1 MKDSNLDLTQFGYM
15 RKGFTRCLRVLKD
28 SIETIEIAENNGSR
42 RYKLLKA
49 IIDMCLDDPNYVV
62 DKGEIKPFKYKFKD
76 RELIFSEISDD

>member
-28 SIETIEIAENNGSR
+28 STETIESLESNGSR

-49 IIDMCLDDPNYVV
+49 IIDTCLDEPNYVV
-62 DKGEIKPFKYKFKD
+62 DRENIKPFKYRFKD
-76 RELIFSEISDD
+76 GELIFLEILDD

>member
-28 SIETIEIAENNGSR
+28 SVETIEIAESNGSR

-49 IIDMCLDDPNYVV
+49 IIDMCLNDPNYVV
-62 DKGEIKPFKYKFKD
+62 DKEKIKPFKFKFKNG
-76 RELIFSEISDD
+76 ELIFSEILDD

>member
-1 MKDSNLDLTQFGYM
+1 MKDSNLDLTQFSYM

-28 SIETIEIAENNGSR
+28 SVETIEIAESNGSR

-62 DKGEIKPFKYKFKD
+62 DKGNIKPFKYRFKD
-76 RELIFSEISDD
+76 GELIFLEILDD

>member
-15 RKGFTRCLRVLKD
+15 RKGFTRCVRVLKD
-28 SIETIEIAENNGSR
+28 STETIESLESNGSR

-62 DKGEIKPFKYKFKD
+62 DKGNIKPFKYKFKD
-76 RELIFSEISDD
+76 EELIFLEISDD

>member
-1 MKDSNLDLTQFGYM
+1 MKDSNLDLTQFSYM

-28 SIETIEIAENNGSR
+28 SIETIEIAESNGSR

-62 DKGEIKPFKYKFKD
+62 DKEKIKPFKYKFKD
-76 RELIFSEISDD
+76 RQLIFSEISDD

>member
-1 MKDSNLDLTQFGYM
+1 MKDSNLDLTQFDYM

-28 SIETIEIAENNGSR
+28 STETIESLESNGSR

-62 DKGEIKPFKYKFKD
+62 DKGNIKPFKYKFKD
-76 RELIFSEISDD
+76 GELIFLEILDD